1 MYKIFV
7 LTLCVGI
14 VMILVSI
21 SSLDGRPRPTVGCPS
36 VRKLLDVYG
45 ELETPSTLCTPTS
58 SSFVSPC
65 GVLHSALRLR
75 LSASASTRLGDNS
88 EQSSSLPD
96 SLTLNDGE
104 HKFTESLICCMNQE
118 KRGYRVQLAG
128 AFVTG
133 IGLSGIVFTLFGA
146 GPAILR

>member
-21 SSLDGRPRPTVGCPS
+21 
-36 VRKLLDVYG
+36 
-45 ELETPSTLCTPTS
+45 
-58 SSFVSPC
+58 
-65 GVLHSALRLR
+65 
-75 LSASASTRLGDNS
+75 
-88 EQSSSLPD
+88 
-96 SLTLNDGE
+96 
-104 HKFTESLICCMNQE
+104 SLICCMNQE

-133 IGLSGIVFTLFGA
+133 AGLSGIVFTLFGV
-146 GPAILR
+146 GPAILIGLMCVLYVIDRRATIG

>member
-21 SSLDGRPRPTVGCPS
+21 
-36 VRKLLDVYG
+36 
-45 ELETPSTLCTPTS
+45 
-58 SSFVSPC
+58 
-65 GVLHSALRLR
+65 
-75 LSASASTRLGDNS
+75 
-88 EQSSSLPD
+88 
-96 SLTLNDGE
+96 
-104 HKFTESLICCMNQE
+104 SLICCMNQE

-133 IGLSGIVFTLFGA
+133 AGLSGIVFTLFGV
-146 GPAILR
+146 GPAILIGLMCVLYIIINILSNYKRGKNNEKTNRKTICKLCRLVCVLRRMYNAG

>member
-21 SSLDGRPRPTVGCPS
+21 
-36 VRKLLDVYG
+36 
-45 ELETPSTLCTPTS
+45 
-58 SSFVSPC
+58 
-65 GVLHSALRLR
+65 
-75 LSASASTRLGDNS
+75 
-88 EQSSSLPD
+88 
-96 SLTLNDGE
+96 
-104 HKFTESLICCMNQE
+104 SLICCMNQE

-133 IGLSGIVFTLFGA
+133 AGLPESCLHCSGLD
-146 GPAILR
+146 RQS